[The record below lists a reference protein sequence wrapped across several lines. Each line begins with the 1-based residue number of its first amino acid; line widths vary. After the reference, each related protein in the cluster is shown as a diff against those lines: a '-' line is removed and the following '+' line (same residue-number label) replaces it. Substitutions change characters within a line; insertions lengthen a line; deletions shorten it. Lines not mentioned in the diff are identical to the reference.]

1 MLWTSVWL
9 LRNRL
14 LLSLTSAGKIW
25 RTLFKRLILWLI
37 PVSSFQGNSY
47 NIRKIIRHLIIFSLK
62 TGEVPPKDLSF
73 EEIISGHEIKFG
85 TLGRRKSKLKLNKSL
100 EEEKLFP
107 KKKELEDAIE
117 KVEAEIE
124 KGNVLIS
131 KIKFNLI
138 FQEIR
143 K

>member
-1 MLWTSVWL
+1 M
-9 LRNRL
+9 
-14 LLSLTSAGKIW
+14 I
-25 RTLFKRLILWLI
+25 
-37 PVSSFQGNSY
+37 SSM
-47 NIRKIIRHLIIFSLK
+47 FSLK

-73 EEIISGHEIKFG
+73 SEISSGQEVKFG

-100 EEEKLFP
+100 EGEKLFP
-107 KKKELEDAIE
+107 KKKEIEDVIE

-124 KGNVLIS
+124 KSNVLMS
-131 KIKFNLI
+131 KIKSNLI

>member
-1 MLWTSVWL
+1 M
-9 LRNRL
+9 
-14 LLSLTSAGKIW
+14 
-25 RTLFKRLILWLI
+25 
-37 PVSSFQGNSY
+37 
-47 NIRKIIRHLIIFSLK
+47 
-62 TGEVPPKDLSF
+62 
-73 EEIISGHEIKFG
+73 KFG